1 LDARREESFRGFLR
15 TQLGDD
21 IAMHLGTLAI
31 DGALQFQTGAMIWR
45 KLRGNHLTVMRSIVP
60 TLCVFFDKRQQFPNV
75 VVQRRPPG
83 LVPEKLASVSPIPV
97 FAMFNSESGGVSVAC
112 E

>member
-31 DGALQFQTGAMIWR
+31 DGALQFQTRAMI
-45 KLRGNHLTVMRSIVP
+45 
-60 TLCVFFDKRQQFPNV
+60 
-75 VVQRRPPG
+75 
-83 LVPEKLASVSPIPV
+83 
-97 FAMFNSESGGVSVAC
+97 
-112 E
+112 